1 MSLSQSPAV
10 IHSGWLTKSP
20 PTESASLF
28 KPRWRKRWMVLLQG
42 SDSESY
48 LLCYYTDES
57 KTKLKGTINLK
68 HCMTIS
74 SSLLVPPSS
83 KSKQVELVGGGQTLE
98 IEIYY
103 FQVFMFSLLTPDR
116 VYQFSSDN
124 KQLIDTW
131 IEILTNACKK
141 NPFFESLDDDLDSSR
156 DKSQVFDESLNSTSI
171 KKSLKDP
178 YIHLTECYSGN
189 FPPPP
194 PPRPAKSSLDVRK
207 RLELERDVENDIQYL
222 DLHFPSQLNK
232 DFPEEVDD
240 SDDADSSFN
249 SRGKEEEEIIYHNID
264 FIRTKAFNET
274 RREVESDKYNIK
286 H

>member
-83 KSKQVELVGGGQTLE
+83 KSKQVSWLVVFVGLKLKYIIFRCSCSVSPHRTESTNSLQT
-98 IEIYY
+98 
-103 FQVFMFSLLTPDR
+103 T
-116 VYQFSSDN
+116 SS
-124 KQLIDTW
+124 
-131 IEILTNACKK
+131 
-141 NPFFESLDDDLDSSR
+141 
-156 DKSQVFDESLNSTSI
+156 
-171 KKSLKDP
+171 
-178 YIHLTECYSGN
+178 
-189 FPPPP
+189 
-194 PPRPAKSSLDVRK
+194 
-207 RLELERDVENDIQYL
+207 
-222 DLHFPSQLNK
+222 
-232 DFPEEVDD
+232 
-240 SDDADSSFN
+240 
-249 SRGKEEEEIIYHNID
+249 
-264 FIRTKAFNET
+264 
-274 RREVESDKYNIK
+274 
-286 H
+286 